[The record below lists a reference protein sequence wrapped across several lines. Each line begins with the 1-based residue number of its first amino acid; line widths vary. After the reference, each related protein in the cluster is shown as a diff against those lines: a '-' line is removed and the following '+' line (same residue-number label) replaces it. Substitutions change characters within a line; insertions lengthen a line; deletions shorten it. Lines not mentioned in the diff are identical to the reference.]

1 MMRIYE
7 YANAMTDASTIF
19 ALSSAPGRA
28 ALRGDHEVAVVQLR
42 IESDRSE
49 HHAGHAPD
57 DEDEEEANDEEQG
70 GIETDLPAGRES
82 RDPAEDLQSGRNG
95 DHDAGS
101 RKETHA
107 ERG

>member
-1 MMRIYE
+1 MIRAFIGVGSNIDPEENVREGLRRLAQY
-7 YANAMTDASTIF
+7 THLVSISTF
-19 ALSSAPGRA
+19 YREPALGQLGEPDFYNGV
-28 ALRGDHEVAVVQLR
+28 VA
-42 IESDRSE
+42 
-49 HHAGHAPD
+49 
-57 DEDEEEANDEEQG
+57 
-70 GIETDLPAGRES
+70 IETDLPAGRES